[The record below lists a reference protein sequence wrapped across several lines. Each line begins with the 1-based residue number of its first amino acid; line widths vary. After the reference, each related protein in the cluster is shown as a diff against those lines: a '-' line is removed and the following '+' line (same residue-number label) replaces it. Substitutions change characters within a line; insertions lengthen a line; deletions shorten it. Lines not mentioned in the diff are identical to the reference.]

1 MHLGRWGVSCRRCE
15 NCNRCCA
22 RVCGGSSCRGPGGVE
37 LCHEF
42 SVGGSGG
49 GEVLVAFFELE
60 PQIDG
65 VLFEGADLLF
75 EPVDVVGD
83 AKPGLVP
90 WLFAEHFGRLPEFND
105 MERSPKE

>member
-1 MHLGRWGVSCRRCE
+1 M
-15 NCNRCCA
+15 
-22 RVCGGSSCRGPGGVE
+22 
-37 LCHEF
+37 
-42 SVGGSGG
+42 
-49 GEVLVAFFELE
+49 VAFFELE

-90 WLFAEHFGRLPEFND
+90 WLFAEHFGEPVFELVDTGGEANGALLRVGQVGF
-105 MERSPKE
+105 